1 MVPRRRKRW
10 PRRASRLQ
18 QARGDE
24 ILNLISRS
32 GDASFVQNFQAVRR
46 ELGPGPGTLLSTAA
60 AASQGGPGAG
70 PAAAAVHDAGPWY
83 AANEQVYRLDVA
95 ASYAAETR
103 LVIGTGPGSSAAGF
117 QRLERDLEPGGGGGP
132 GHVPVGGDRRS
143 GRVRR
148 AGGRD
153 HRGVAADGGGLRV
166 GHQPAACGVPVS
178 GPAVTA
184 LTREQA
190 EPAVSAAAAQRDTI
204 QANLLDLDASFG
216 KRLLA
221 GASLDGETRRRWDT
235 AVATLT
241 RLFETFT
248 AYSAVVDQ
256 AAELLPR
263 ARKSA
268 AALADLA
275 VLLTGASVQ
284 LPMATSA
291 LASRDLTWTWTA
303 AVTLAAAVGE
313 MRRGFAG
320 VAELVATVERVER
333 AGLPVQDL
341 ADQLAAARQQAA
353 ASPTPRW
360 TRRPARPRRAWPSCA
375 ACSTATRWPWCPRWA
390 AAAGRWT
397 RRGWAC
403 CASRCPRSPPGP
415 LSWPGLR
422 ACMDTR
428 IAAAGAAV
436 AAARAAWQDAMAAR
450 ARVEAKIVA
459 DLPPLPGV
467 GGLARQAAALDGLRA
482 AGRWTRLATE
492 LDALDKLAADL
503 IEQCQGAERDALA
516 LLDRRDELRGLLDA
530 YRARAA
536 LAGAVE
542 DSALE
547 ARYSQAQELLWTAPC
562 DLPSATAAVTGYQQA
577 VRALGW
583 ADRRAGRRR

>member
-1 MVPRRRKRW
+1 
-10 PRRASRLQ
+10 
-18 QARGDE
+18 
-24 ILNLISRS
+24 
-32 GDASFVQNFQAVRR
+32 
-46 ELGPGPGTLLSTAA
+46 
-60 AASQGGPGAG
+60 
-70 PAAAAVHDAGPWY
+70 
-83 AANEQVYRLDVA
+83 
-95 ASYAAETR
+95 
-103 LVIGTGPGSSAAGF
+103 
-117 QRLERDLEPGGGGGP
+117 
-132 GHVPVGGDRRS
+132 
-143 GRVRR
+143 
-148 AGGRD
+148 
-153 HRGVAADGGGLRV
+153 
-166 GHQPAACGVPVS
+166 VS
-178 GPAVTA
+178 GPVVTA

-235 AVATLT
+235 AAATLT

-291 LASRDLTWTWTA
+291 LASRDLTRTGTA
-303 AVTLAAAVGE
+303 MVTLAAAVGE

-320 VAELVATVERVER
+320 VAELVATVERVWNEL
-333 AGLPVQDL
+333 AGPVQDL
-341 ADQLAAARQQAA
+341 ADQLAAARQQARGIADA
-353 ASPTPRW
+353 ALDEAAVPAEAGLAELRGLLNSNPLALVSPVGGSGGPVDT
-360 TRRPARPRRAWPSCA
+360 ARLGRLRQQVSAVTARAA
-375 ACSTATRWPWCPRWA
+375 ELA
-390 AAAGRWT
+390 
-397 RRGWAC
+397 
-403 CASRCPRSPPGP
+403 
-415 LSWPGLR
+415 GLR
-422 ACMDTR
+422 AGTDTR

-467 GGLARQAAALDGLRA
+467 GGLAGQAAALDGLRA

-536 LAGAVE
+536 RLGAVE

-577 VRALGW
+577 VRALDGP
-583 ADRRAGRRR
+583 AGGPIGGPGGDDERAG